1 MALSDELWSGVAIVA
16 APSVEQEQALDHQGY
31 ALLVFAVPFL
41 LSALVEA
48 LLSLLSERVP
58 RLLSVRLGLGVL
70 SGSLVLCALVE
81 SGVLLALGLALAGAS
96 SGLACAAAQAELVAS
111 ALGSERAMARW
122 VLFGALGDVLSPLLV
137 AGLLHAGGSYRA
149 AFGVVAAWASCV
161 ALAAHGSAPPNPLR
175 DVDPLP
181 EDEVPLRH
189 ALWRGAGHVR
199 LWIWLLGAGACT
211 LLDEIVLALAA
222 LRARSELGF
231 SEAAAAACATGL
243 SLGGVVGAWAT
254 ERLLERCRSKAVL
267 LASAVVCLL
276 ALVAV
281 VLASSIG
288 WMAFGLAL
296 LGLGAAPQ
304 YALLKARAYAALP
317 GRPGIVNALSQV
329 FVVLDIA
336 GPLALGALADAHGLQ
351 VALACLALQPIVVVW
366 VVVGLERG
374 APPAPTAG

>member
-1 MALSDELWSGVAIVA
+1 VA
-16 APSVEQEQALDHQGY
+16 APSVEREQALGHQGY
-31 ALLVFAVPFL
+31 ALLVFAVPLL
-41 LSALVEA
+41 LSALVEG

-58 RLLSVRLGLGVL
+58 SLVSVRLGLCVL

-81 SGVLLALGLALAGAS
+81 SGVLLSLGLALAGAS
-96 SGLACAAAQAELVAS
+96 SGLACAAAQAALVAS
-111 ALGSERAMARW
+111 PLGSERAMARW

-137 AGLLHAGGSYRA
+137 AGLLHAGGSYRT
-149 AFGVVAAWASCV
+149 AFGFAAAWASCV
-161 ALAAHGSAPPNPLR
+161 ALAANGSVGPDPPR
-175 DVDPLP
+175 DPDALA

-189 ALWRGAGHVR
+189 ALRRGAGHVR
-199 LWIWLLGAGACT
+199 LWVWLLGAGACT

-222 LRARSELGF
+222 LRVRSELGF
-231 SEAAAAACATGL
+231 SEAAAAVCATGL

-267 LASAVVCLL
+267 LASAVVCLA

-281 VLASSIG
+281 VLAPSIG
-288 WMAFGLAL
+288 WMAFGLVL

-317 GRPGIVNALSQV
+317 GRPGVVNALSQV

-336 GPLALGALADAHGLQ
+336 GPLALGALADAQGLQ

-374 APPAPTAG
+374 ASK